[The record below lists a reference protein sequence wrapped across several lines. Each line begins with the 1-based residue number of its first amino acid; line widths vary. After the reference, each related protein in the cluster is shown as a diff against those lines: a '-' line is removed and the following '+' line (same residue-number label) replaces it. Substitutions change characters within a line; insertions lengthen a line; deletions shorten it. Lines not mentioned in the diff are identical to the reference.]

1 MPPKKHL
8 PAPIDRPLSRAY
20 LRQFTGWSTAY
31 PPGASQPT
39 SLRKMKNML
48 VNREGSVR
56 IRPGLRLVSRSLADG
71 MPFNVALDREIVGTY
86 ETFYLNTGEKAVLF
100 AYRVPVTNEVEF
112 QVGVVNGE
120 DIVVNE
126 VANISTYFTAVN
138 WDTTPKF
145 SAATTYVKYLQI
157 DNKIIALSNAGETM
171 IVFRAGTEKTVI
183 KLETITKPEATLTQG
198 SRLLGAMA
206 TGNWINTDQSTYP
219 DLVDDPQPDSL
230 FCNTESDNDYMFG
243 FFYTYSNE
251 IGETGASDVWITEF
265 KRPFG
270 AWSWRPATGGVTNS
284 EPNPALPPSSNPN
297 LSGDQYFLQP
307 TGSAETGFITARDQG
322 ATKINYYMFT
332 WSKQDSVPVEAF
344 LIGSK
349 DIGPTTLA
357 SQVYFQVTPAT
368 RSLGVNHPVPN
379 TLERYNSTKVSCASQ
394 GLVAADRLVLVGDP
408 TALAVIRWTTNEQGN
423 YLNLSP
429 NRGGGYKT
437 LTSGNMQVPVVAK
450 LWQNPQSA
458 DTITVLNSGSDGHS
472 TAYYMAPAQVAS
484 QSDATNVMGFEET
497 TATPGTVSPY
507 GCEVANNALFHP
519 LEDQLMKSTASNYNI
534 NHKAMTDLIAP
545 DWRRLINKH
554 KIVSCFFDQRIYYL
568 VHNPNGEALE
578 EGCNG
583 NEVWTLDMS
592 AEGGAWSRWTTQGVS
607 MRKIVLNGQSYLS
620 LIRPDGIFV
629 FDPNYY
635 YDEVHSGA
643 SGNGPDTIAY
653 RAIAWEMET
662 NTQGANRAHDAWA
675 HLQQLQITL
684 GSFVGELE
692 WGVRGWDRH
701 GQPVDFSKL
710 TKDRLPASADGLQWD
725 FEDQLQVKRD
735 MKEWFFYAHSVEGM
749 TDDGPGTLFSRG
761 QITLVQYRYAP
772 VSVNV
777 GYEMGSIETFEYGRD
792 AVDAVSSNTLNG
804 VPIPFNDPSRP

>member
-39 SLRKMKNML
+39 SLRKMKNL
-48 VNREGSVR
+48 LINREGSVR
-56 IRPGLRLVSRSLADG
+56 IRPGLRLVSRSPTNG
-71 MPFNVALDREIVGTY
+71 PPFNAALDREIVGTY
-86 ETFYLNTGEKAVLF
+86 ETFYLNDGRKAVLF
-100 AYRVPVTNEVEF
+100 AFRVPVTNEVEF
-112 QVGVVNGE
+112 NVG
-120 DIVVNE
+120 IVDSAGNIVITE
-126 VANISTYFTAVN
+126 TANISTYFTAVN

-171 IVFRAGTEKTVI
+171 IVFRAGVDKTVI
-183 KLETITKPEATLTQG
+183 RLETISRPLVTTTEA
-198 SRLLGAMA
+198 SRA
-206 TGNWINTDQSTYP
+206 TGAQPSVSWINSAQSVPP
-219 DLVDDPQPDSL
+219 DLVASPHVDSL
-230 FCNTESDNDYMFG
+230 WSATASKNIYNYG

-251 IGETGASDVWITEF
+251 IGETGASDVWIT
-265 KRPFG
+265 KLSRPFG
-270 AWSWRPATGGVTNS
+270 AWSWHIPYTDQLATVNPI
-284 EPNPALPPSSNPN
+284 PNPTGAASESIRAA
-297 LSGDQYFLQP
+297 DQYALVLNA
-307 TGSAETGFITARDQG
+307 SDSTGFATAIAEG
-322 ATKINYYMFT
+322 ATKVNFYLFT
-332 WSKQDSVPVEAF
+332 WSDQDSVPVEAM
-344 LIGSK
+344 LIGTKAITPSTPV
-349 DIGPTTLA
+349 GQAYL
-357 SQVYFQVTPAT
+357 VMTPAT

-379 TLERYNSTKVSCASQ
+379 TLPRYNSTAVSKATQ
-394 GLVAADRLVLVGDP
+394 GLVAADRLILVGDP
-408 TALAVIRWTTNEQGN
+408 SAAAVIRWTTNQQGN

-429 NRGGGYKT
+429 HLGGGFKT

-545 DWRRLINKH
+545 DWRALINKN

-568 VHNPNGEALE
+568 VHNPNGAALE
-578 EGCNG
+578 ADCNG

-592 AEGGAWSRWTTQGVS
+592 AEGGAWSRWTVQGVS
-607 MRKIVLNGQSYLS
+607 MRKIVLGGQSYLS
-620 LIRPDGIFV
+620 LVRPEGIYV
-629 FDPNYY
+629 FDPLYT
-635 YDEVHSGA
+635 YDQKVEVSG
-643 SGNGPDTIAY
+643 SELMVIP
-653 RAIAWEMET
+653 RPIAWELET

-675 HLQQLQITL
+675 HLQQVGLTL
-684 GSFVGELE
+684 GNFLGHMRY
-692 WGVRGWDRH
+692 GVRGWDIHHR
-701 GQPVDFSKL
+701 PVDISKVVTDPGL
-710 TKDRLPASADGLQWD
+710 APTDGLPFD
-725 FEDQLQVKRD
+725 REDQLLIERD
-735 MKEWFFYAHSVEGM
+735 MKEWYFYASSY
-749 TDDGPGTLFSRG
+749 TDLDGVRYSAG
-761 QITLVQYRYAP
+761 QITLAQYRYTP

-777 GYEMGSIETFEYGRD
+777 GYEMGSVETFEYGRD
-792 AVDAVSSNTLNG
+792 LANYGTQLQPTVNG
-804 VPIPFNDPSRP
+804 IPSLFNDPNRP